1 MEGFK
6 VGITVVITQSNYLP
20 WRGWFEMIAKAD
32 HLVLYDTVQYTKRDW
47 RNRNRIRSPEGVRWI
62 TIPVSTKGLY
72 TQAINETVISDH
84 SWWKSHISILDH
96 ALGSDNHY
104 GSIKADLHDAYKSL
118 EGELLLS
125 RINRRMCEWV
135 LVQLGVAIELHDSA
149 SLPHT
154 GDATER
160 LVAIA
165 LQLGATNYLSGP
177 SAKNYLD
184 TNKFL
189 ERGITVEWMDYSTLP
204 EDTAGTYEDSE
215 LSIIDLIARE
225 GNPGAF
231 DYMPTIKNRFH
242 QG

>member
-1 MEGFK
+1 
-6 VGITVVITQSNYLP
+6 
-20 WRGWFEMIAKAD
+20 MIAKAD

-47 RNRNRIRSPEGVRWI
+47 RNRNRIRSPEGVKWI

-72 TQAINETVISDH
+72 SQTINETVISDD

-96 ALGSDNHY
+96 ALGDDDYY

-118 EGELLLS
+118 EGERLLS

-135 LVQLGVAIELHDSA
+135 FHQLGVAVELHDSA
-149 SLPHT
+149 SFPHS

-165 LQLGATNYLSGP
+165 QQLGATSYLSGP

-189 ERGITVEWMDYSTLP
+189 EGGITVEWMDYSTLP
-204 EDTAGTYEDSE
+204 EDSAGTYEGSE

-225 GNPGAF
+225 GNLRALDF
-231 DYMPTIKNRFH
+231 MPTIKNRFH
-242 QG
+242 

>member
-1 MEGFK
+1 
-6 VGITVVITQSNYLP
+6 
-20 WRGWFEMIAKAD
+20 MIAKAD

-47 RNRNRIRSPEGVRWI
+47 RNRNRIRSPEGVKWI

-72 TQAINETVISDH
+72 SQTINETAISDD

-96 ALGSDNHY
+96 ALGDGDHY

-118 EGELLLS
+118 EGERLLS

-135 LVQLGVAIELHDSA
+135 FHQLGVAVELHDSK
-149 SLPHT
+149 SFPHA

-165 LQLGATNYLSGP
+165 QQLGATSYLSGP

-189 ERGITVEWMDYSTLP
+189 EGGITVEWMDYSTLP
-204 EDTAGTYEDSE
+204 EDSAGTYEGSE

-225 GNPGAF
+225 GNLRALDF
-231 DYMPTIKNRFH
+231 MPTMKNRFH
-242 QG
+242 